1 MLKLL
6 PSKKKYCVFDI
17 GTEKL
22 VCLFF
27 RIQDGKPFILGMDHQ
42 KSIGFL
48 NGDKIDKEK
57 LSATIAQTL
66 KKGLP
71 KNTKIFDYEY
81 FSNIT
86 DINSVTRKNFTEI
99 DTGKFGIT
107 KKDVRRI
114 FKKSIIESRVKA
126 KHLIHSY
133 PINFRIDNK
142 KVVNDP
148 IDQKCEKMGISS
160 FNIYIGSK
168 LFQSVSECFKNEKIN
183 IKNFFDSGV
192 ASAVANL
199 NYKEKKEGVAC
210 IDLGSK
216 TSKVVVFINDKIVYT
231 KVIPVGGE
239 HVTADISKGLDI
251 SRESSEHTKILYGTL
266 SAQFNEKITVNSKFF
281 KNKLISRNLLFG
293 IIKPRYEE
301 IFEIL
306 RDNIFDDLY
315 ARVSIKSL
323 VITGGASKIYGI
335 TNISESIFNRKVR
348 VGSVSNKQSFFYNKP
363 EFSTLLGLIK
373 LAQESKNYEYSNKL
387 IQNNFFTA
395 FDKLENWIEESYA

>member
-6 PSKKKYCVFDI
+6 SSNKKYCVFDI

-22 VCLFF
+22 VSLFF
-27 RIQDGKPFILGMDHQ
+27 RVQDGKPFILSMDHQ
-42 KSIGFL
+42 KNTGFL
-48 NGDKIDKEK
+48 NNNRIDKEK
-57 LSATIAQTL
+57 LSTAISQTL
-66 KKGLP
+66 KKSLP
-71 KNTKIFDYEY
+71 KTSKIGDYEY
-81 FSNIT
+81 FSNLT
-86 DINSVTRKNFTEI
+86 DINSTTRKNFSEI
-99 DTGKFGIT
+99 NSGKLGIT
-107 KKDVRRI
+107 KKDVRRV
-114 FKKSIIESRVKA
+114 FKKSIIESRIKG

-142 KVVNDP
+142 KVINDP
-148 IDQKCEKMGISS
+148 LGEKCERFGLSS
-160 FNIYIGSK
+160 FNIFICSE
-168 LFQSVSECFKNEKIN
+168 LFKSVNECFKNDKIY

-199 NYKEKKEGVAC
+199 NDNEKKEGVAC

-251 SRESSEHTKILYGTL
+251 SRESSEHAKILYGTL
-266 SAQFNEKITVNSKFF
+266 SPQFNEKITINSKYF

-323 VITGGASKIYGI
+323 VITGGASKIYGV

-348 VGSVSNKQSFFYNKP
+348 IGAIGNRQSFFYSKP

-373 LAQESKNYEYSNKL
+373 LAQESKNYEYSSKL
-387 IQNNFFTA
+387 IKNNFFTA